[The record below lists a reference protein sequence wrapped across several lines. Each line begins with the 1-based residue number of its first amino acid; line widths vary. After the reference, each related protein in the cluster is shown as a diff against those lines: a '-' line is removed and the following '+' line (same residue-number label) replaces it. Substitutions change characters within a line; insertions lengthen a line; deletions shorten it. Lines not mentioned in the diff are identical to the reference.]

1 MRPLKLVM
9 SAFGPYAKEEVIDF
23 ELLEGK
29 NIFLITGPTG
39 AGKTTIFDAISYAL
53 YGEASGSTRENDSL
67 RSDFAMAN
75 RLTYVEL
82 DFELRG
88 EKYHIKRTPQQMKP
102 KVKGEGFT
110 NQSAE
115 AELTLPDGSI
125 KTGANNV
132 STKINE
138 LMGINK
144 EQFKQIVM
152 LPQGEFKKLLL
163 ADSKEREGIF
173 RKIFSTYSYEK
184 IQLLLLDKAKKLY
197 KEIEKAKDRVATNVS
212 NIKSDKPMEVGE
224 YIDFN
229 NIICTLEELIKD
241 SKNSA
246 KEINDNL
253 NKLKEETEKIQ
264 IAKVNG
270 ENNNKLLDEFK
281 NITNLYNAML
291 EQAND
296 IKEKEELLKKI
307 NKAKDIVHIE
317 ENILNQGKN
326 KEGKIKERDLVK
338 EKIEETKKILEQ
350 VNVALKVEEDK
361 QAEKEK
367 VIEELSLLKEKQPKI
382 NEFEITKSAITNLK
396 GSIETLEN
404 TIKKSNEE
412 LAKLK
417 AEKEEKEKESKAI
430 VEFDKEKIIVL
441 KDIEEKEKLIKQTR
455 DLFKAINKYKK
466 GENEYAVLR
475 ESFNNTEVQYKQSKE
490 KYELMEETYMKEQA
504 GILASELKENVPCP
518 VCGSLEHPSP
528 ATRINGVPSEQE
540 LKDSK
545 KVYEE
550 LLDKYNKALLELTK
564 IKQSNDAIFAEV
576 ISAKL
581 KEISSKINCN
591 EVYNENTQDLVT
603 KAGISLKSEIEQ
615 GKLHLKKIEEKILNG
630 EKINKRLEELATLIK
645 KLEESLEE
653 LNKKY
658 TNTFAELKGK
668 EETLKALEKD
678 VPEDI
683 RSLSE
688 LNARIKEKE
697 IIILEYTKRLKEVQE
712 KVNNTKNIIVS
723 QEAKLTELEKLIIEL
738 EEEINNN
745 KDKMLS
751 KINEYEFS
759 GYEEY
764 SNIKQYISQGE
775 KIDNEVKKYNEN
787 FKSLKDR
794 RSYLKQKTEGL
805 SYLEI
810 DSMENEIAIKK
821 SEIEE
826 LQNKSKEI
834 YSVESTNSSILKEIK
849 LIRNEFEAKEEEYK
863 VVGELANLAN
873 GKKSPYITFERFV
886 LASYFQEI
894 IDAANLRLSKMT
906 GERFILRR
914 KEDKS
919 KGNSQQGLELEVF
932 DNYTGKSRHVKTLSG
947 GESFKASLSLA
958 LGLSD
963 VVQAN
968 AGGISLETMF
978 IDEGFGTLDSESL
991 DNAINSLLELQ
1002 RGGRLVGIIS
1012 HVPELRERIESQLEI
1027 IASQEGSTTKFSM
1040 I

>member
-1 MRPLKLVM
+1 M
-9 SAFGPYAKEEVIDF
+9 
-23 ELLEGK
+23 
-29 NIFLITGPTG
+29 
-39 AGKTTIFDAISYAL
+39 
-53 YGEASGSTRENDSL
+53 
-67 RSDFAMAN
+67 
-75 RLTYVEL
+75 
-82 DFELRG
+82 
-88 EKYHIKRTPQQMKP
+88 
-102 KVKGEGFT
+102 
-110 NQSAE
+110 
-115 AELTLPDGSI
+115 
-125 KTGANNV
+125 
-132 STKINE
+132 
-138 LMGINK
+138 
-144 EQFKQIVM
+144 
-152 LPQGEFKKLLL
+152 
-163 ADSKEREGIF
+163 
-173 RKIFSTYSYEK
+173 
-184 IQLLLLDKAKKLY
+184 
-197 KEIEKAKDRVATNVS
+197 
-212 NIKSDKPMEVGE
+212 
-224 YIDFN
+224 
-229 NIICTLEELIKD
+229 
-241 SKNSA
+241 
-246 KEINDNL
+246 
-253 NKLKEETEKIQ
+253 
-264 IAKVNG
+264 
-270 ENNNKLLDEFK
+270 
-281 NITNLYNAML
+281 
-291 EQAND
+291 
-296 IKEKEELLKKI
+296 
-307 NKAKDIVHIE
+307 
-317 ENILNQGKN
+317 
-326 KEGKIKERDLVK
+326 
-338 EKIEETKKILEQ
+338 
-350 VNVALKVEEDK
+350 
-361 QAEKEK
+361 
-367 VIEELSLLKEKQPKI
+367 
-382 NEFEITKSAITNLK
+382 
-396 GSIETLEN
+396 
-404 TIKKSNEE
+404 
-412 LAKLK
+412 
-417 AEKEEKEKESKAI
+417 
-430 VEFDKEKIIVL
+430 
-441 KDIEEKEKLIKQTR
+441 
-455 DLFKAINKYKK
+455 
-466 GENEYAVLR
+466 
-475 ESFNNTEVQYKQSKE
+475 
-490 KYELMEETYMKEQA
+490 
-504 GILASELKENVPCP
+504 
-518 VCGSLEHPSP
+518 
-528 ATRINGVPSEQE
+528 
-540 LKDSK
+540 
-545 KVYEE
+545 
-550 LLDKYNKALLELTK
+550 
-564 IKQSNDAIFAEV
+564 
-576 ISAKL
+576 
-581 KEISSKINCN
+581 
-591 EVYNENTQDLVT
+591 
-603 KAGISLKSEIEQ
+603 
-615 GKLHLKKIEEKILNG
+615 
-630 EKINKRLEELATLIK
+630 
-645 KLEESLEE
+645 EE